1 MADTKTSV
9 AIQASVQGLASI
21 QGLNKGL
28 GGLATQAKTTGGALG
43 RLRGAAGGAV
53 TALRGILPV
62 IGVAGVAAFAKSN
75 LDAADAMSKL
85 SLRTGIA
92 APELDKF
99 RKVAELSDTSI
110 ESLSRAFPVLSKNV
124 KDATE
129 KGTGPAARAFE
140 QLGIQ
145 LANADDSLRSTDDI
159 MLQVSDAFAGM
170 ADGTEKAALASQIF
184 GGRLGSELI
193 PLLNSGGDA
202 VRNMSTSMTQE
213 FADSAAVFNDRL
225 ENMQERLGD
234 LGVRMT
240 TALLPALDALVAGV
254 ESLIQGFSQLPGPLQ
269 TIIAGLTGISALA
282 LVFSPIISAVTA
294 LGPLIGGLIGLL
306 TGGGGLAAAIAA
318 VFTGPVG
325 WIALLVAAGVAIYTF
340 RDQIGAAL
348 KAIGDFFVNTFKA
361 IGDLL
366 KQAAQAYLDFY
377 AKPVL
382 RFARSAF
389 DGILN
394 IFGRL
399 GEAVKAPFNA
409 ASNVIKS
416 IFRNILTFLVNSLNT
431 WINRVNF
438 AIGIANRLPAVN
450 IPRVPSVSVPEFAQ
464 GGVVGGPTLAM
475 VGEGGEREYIVPES
489 KMARASANYLAGMRG
504 RAVIPAF
511 AEGGVVGPGGGGGAA
526 NTTVQITT
534 GPVLQQDGQRY
545 VTVGDLERALHD
557 FGSQIFRNSRTYG
570 GRRYQGA
577 Y

>member
-145 LANADDSLRSTDDI
+145 LANADGSLRSTDDI

-225 ENMQERLGD
+225 ENMQEKLGD

-240 TALLPALDALVAGV
+240 IALLPALDALVAGV

-269 TIIAGLTGISALA
+269 TIIAGLAGISAVA

-294 LGPLIGGLIGLL
+294 LGPLIGSLIGLL

-340 RDQIGAAL
+340 RDQIGDAL
-348 KAIGDFFVNTFKA
+348 KAIGQFFVDGFKF
-361 IGDLL
+361 IGDIL
-366 KQAAQAYLDFY
+366 KDAAQAYMDFY
-377 AKPVL
+377 VKPVL
-382 RFARSAF
+382 GFAQNAW
-389 DGILN
+389 DGIVN
-394 IFGRL
+394 IFNRL
-399 GEAVKAPFNA
+399 PDAIKAPFIA
-409 ASNVIKS
+409 AGRMIQSVWNG
-416 IFRNILTFLVNSLNT
+416 ILTFVANSLNSFIQKVNAA
-431 WINRVNF
+431 INLARN
-438 AIGIANRLPAVN
+438 IGVN
-450 IPRVPSVSVPEFAQ
+450 IPTIQEVPVTRNPQQSAPSFA
-464 GGVVGGPTLAM
+464 GGGYTGDGPRVGGIDGKGGFPAILHPRERVIDLTARNGNVAM
-475 VGEGGEREYIVPES
+475 Q
-489 KMARASANYLAGMRG
+489 
-504 RAVIPAF
+504 PA
-511 AEGGVVGPGGGGGAA
+511 
-526 NTTVQITT
+526 QINIQT
-534 GPVLQQDGQRY
+534 GPVMQADGQNW
-545 VTVGDLERALHD
+545 VTVADLQRAMRATEAATMARL
-557 FGSQIFRNSRTYG
+557 RTYA
-570 GRRYQGA
+570 GRRAVGVA
-577 Y
+577 

>member
-28 GGLATQAKTTGGALG
+28 GGLATQANTTGGALG

-145 LANADDSLRSTDDI
+145 LANADGSLRSTDDI

-225 ENMQERLGD
+225 ENMQEKLGD

-240 TALLPALDALVAGV
+240 MALLPALDAMVAGV

-269 TIIAGLTGISALA
+269 TIIAGLASISAVA

-294 LGPLIGGLIGLL
+294 LGPLIGSLIGLL

-340 RDQIGAAL
+340 RDQIGDAL
-348 KAIGDFFVNTFKA
+348 KAIGQFFVDGFKF
-361 IGDLL
+361 IGGVL
-366 KQAAQAYLDFY
+366 KAAAQAYMDFY
-377 AKPVL
+377 VKPVL
-382 RFARSAF
+382 GFAQKAW
-389 DGILN
+389 DGIVD
-394 IFGRL
+394 IFNRL
-399 GEAVKAPFNA
+399 VDALKAPFIAVGRMIQSVWNG
-409 ASNVIKS
+409 
-416 IFRNILTFLVNSLNT
+416 ILTFVANSLNSFIQKVNAA
-431 WINRVNF
+431 INL
-438 AIGIANRLPAVN
+438 ANRLPNVN
-450 IPRVPSVSVPEFAQ
+450 IPTIPTVPVTRNPQQSAPSFA
-464 GGVVGGPTLAM
+464 GGGYTGDGPRVGGIDGKGGFPAILHPRERVIDLTARNGNVAM
-475 VGEGGEREYIVPES
+475 Q
-489 KMARASANYLAGMRG
+489 
-504 RAVIPAF
+504 PA
-511 AEGGVVGPGGGGGAA
+511 
-526 NTTVQITT
+526 QINIQT
-534 GPVLQQDGQRY
+534 GPVMQADGQNW
-545 VTVGDLERALHD
+545 VTVADLQRAMRATEAATMARL
-557 FGSQIFRNSRTYG
+557 RTYA
-570 GRRYQGA
+570 GRRAVGVA
-577 Y
+577 

>member
-9 AIQASVQGLASI
+9 VIHARVDGLASVK
-21 QGLNKGL
+21 GLEGGLTKLGNTADKTGGKFAKFNGLLRGL
-28 GGLATQAKTTGGALG
+28 GGAIAAAGLTRILGNAAEVAAGFESETLLLKQGLENVGAATGELERLQGVADELGKATLFNEEDFRQGFGLLTSFGNIATENYDRVAIAAANVAQVSGTDVSSSFMQLAKALNDPVKGLTALSRSGIQFTEDQKTMIQSMVEAGNTAKAQEMILKELDAQYGNTAVA
-43 RLRGAAGGAV
+43 AAGGA
-53 TALRGILPV
+53 
-62 IGVAGVAAFAKSN
+62 AGVKDTFGEAMYDLNVAVGRVVNEVLPPFLAALTEIINAFTGMPQPVQ
-75 LDAADAMSKL
+75 AAVIAIG
-85 SLRTGIA
+85 GIA
-92 APELDKF
+92 AL
-99 RKVAELSDTSI
+99 ATL
-110 ESLSRAFPVLSKNV
+110 LAPVV
-124 KDATE
+124 
-129 KGTGPAARAFE
+129 
-140 QLGIQ
+140 
-145 LANADDSLRSTDDI
+145 STI
-159 MLQVSDAFAGM
+159 
-170 ADGTEKAALASQIF
+170 
-184 GGRLGSELI
+184 GS
-193 PLLNSGGDA
+193 
-202 VRNMSTSMTQE
+202 
-213 FADSAAVFNDRL
+213 
-225 ENMQERLGD
+225 
-234 LGVRMT
+234 
-240 TALLPALDALVAGV
+240 
-254 ESLIQGFSQLPGPLQ
+254 
-269 TIIAGLTGISALA
+269 
-282 LVFSPIISAVTA
+282 
-294 LGPLIGGLIGLL
+294 LIGLL

-325 WIALLVAAGVAIYTF
+325 WIAVLVAAGVAIYTF

-366 KQAAQAYLDFY
+366 KQAAQAYLNFY
-377 AKPVL
+377 VKPVL
-382 RFARSAF
+382 RLARSAF

-394 IFGRL
+394 IFGQI

-416 IFRNILTFLVNSLNT
+416 IFRNILTFLINSLNT

-450 IPRVPSVSVPEFAQ
+450 IPRVPNVSVPEFAQ

-504 RAVIPAF
+504 RSVIPAF

-545 VTVGDLERALHD
+545 VTVGDLERALQD